1 MAFSRLMLTTSGRIL
16 AAKHQLGQQLHFTRV
31 VLGDGILGNDSMV
44 NRKKVISEK
53 LSMKIDARLLTEES
67 TVSAFVTTLSNEKLV
82 EGFIARE
89 LALMAED
96 PDTHEELAYLYSY
109 AGEQNAEYIPDKDS
123 GVKIID
129 RIKLLVTLQNT
140 ENVTFVSSGNPLYIT
155 PEDLQ
160 QALATAGNNITA
172 EIQIPVSVWQT
183 MEGGGYQAAVSIE
196 GVTAAYYP
204 IVTVHKASRAVA
216 KSARLDPA
224 TETTDDGTLLFV
236 AESVPDDA
244 IHASVALVAP
254 GTATTN
260 PDGGINSGSYTLPTA
275 TAARLGGVK
284 IGEGVGVTP
293 DGTISID
300 TDSVLGDILAPPG
313 AMEAM
318 LNEVFGPETEE

>member
-67 TVSAFVTTLSNEKLV
+67 TVSAFVATLSNEKLV

-155 PEDLQ
+155 PDDLQ
-160 QALATAGNNITA
+160 QALATVGNSITA
-172 EIQIPVSVWQT
+172 EIQIPVSAWQAI
-183 MEGGGYQAAVSIE
+183 EGGYQAAVSIE
-196 GVTAAYYP
+196 GVTSDYYP
-204 IVTVHKASRAVA
+204 IVTIHKSSRAAA
-216 KSARLDPA
+216 KGAGLDPA
-224 TETTDDGTLLFV
+224 AETTDDGTLLFV
-236 AESVPDDA
+236 AESVPGDV

-254 GTATTN
+254 GSATTT

-293 DGTISID
+293 DGTISVD
-300 TDSVLGDILAPPG
+300 TDSVLDDILAPPG